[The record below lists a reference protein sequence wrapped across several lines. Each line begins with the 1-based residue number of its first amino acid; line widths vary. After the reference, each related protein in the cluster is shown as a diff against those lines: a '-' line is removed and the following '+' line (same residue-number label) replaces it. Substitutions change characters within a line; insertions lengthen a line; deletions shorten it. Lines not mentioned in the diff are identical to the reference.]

1 MAAEA
6 EEEEE
11 EEEDILCVLSSL
23 NCARSFKV
31 FDATNLEK

>member
-6 EEEEE
+6 EE
-11 EEEDILCVLSSL
+11 DILRVLSSL

-31 FDATNLEK
+31 FDDELEKMKSNFP